1 MKKMVKYATGVSILL
16 LVGITFMTSFLSCK
30 KQSDGGGASNNK
42 DFEIEFIKV
51 WGGENLKA
59 KDTTTVSGSASEKT
73 LEVKVSNCNNY
84 KMEYEL
90 KSVKGSKD
98 SRAGKATV
106 DPFKI
111 EKGKSELFIKLT
123 ASGYNPTEK
132 LITITREDT
141 SAPRIKV
148 MLKRAEDENPVEVVN
163 GGEYPT
169 AQTSATVTV
178 VSEGDAVM
186 QKVSIAGA
194 EATLSNEGKKAEKT
208 DVANGNVEVVAQF
221 EYFKDYKVS
230 FSLKKVE
237 AGQVPVTVVKGVVS
251 SGDGYETKSLLTFD
265 ATNTATVSLDNIQ
278 YSCVK
283 LEMDVDVPL
292 KAGSGL
298 EECVDER
305 SATYSTN
312 PQEKDLK
319 GIFSGKLTKELDN
332 KGNVI
337 KEYKTPI
344 EGKKLTEYLIAALG
358 TVEYKFKLDADGR
371 KETVYTVKIT
381 NNKEDKVPYSGQGA
395 KFYTSQGYGSS
406 FFISGAIFWRWTT
419 YSQLPINSQEAFQKI
434 ADLEYMGD
442 QVKMLFAK
450 LNDAIPGDMYFYYN
464 IFDDPTFKKH
474 EFVRVKSV
482 SNASATFVK
491 PSFDPNGKHVD
502 AFVAFKDFLPQALLP
517 LQTQK
522 KWSKIVDKGFLFQ
535 IENGLKYGSVNDEQT
550 SMDIFYDAFNYRVQ
564 AKTYEKDQVLNIGLE
579 QDYAYMLDGSVKNIK
594 AQPFLHGGKAKYQG
608 GAEGPADLMV
618 MMPTFDGKI
627 EDSIESIKYTIK
639 KNGNPVSGWENVAL
653 TTTKWT
659 SWLCLNAKDANIE
672 NGKLKDASSMYVFE
686 KTNDTDN
693 NYEIDVTIKPKNG
706 TEKTFKYK
714 IDYKNK
720 QTVTPMSLENEP
732 SGESNLFGVPTSFVE
747 SVNREA
753 YAVLKE
759 AMGQE
764 FAREK
769 LINR

>member
-1 MKKMVKYATGVSILL
+1 MVKYATGVSILL

-59 KDTTTVSGSASEKT
+59 KDATTVSGSASEKT

-208 DVANGNVEVVAQF
+208 GVANGNVEVVAQF

-237 AGQVPVTVVKGVVS
+237 AGQVPVTVVKGVVF

-292 KAGSGL
+292 EAGSGL

-337 KEYKTPI
+337 KEYETPI

-358 TVEYKFKLDADGR
+358 TVEYKFKLSADDR

-419 YSQLPINSQEAFQKI
+419 YSKLPINSQEAFQKI

-442 QVKMLFAK
+442 QVRMLFAK

-464 IFDDPTFKKH
+464 IFNDPASKKH

-491 PSFDPNGKHVD
+491 PSFDPDGKHVD

-535 IENGLKYGSVNDEQT
+535 VENDLKYGSGNDEQT

-564 AKTYEKDQVLNIGLE
+564 AKTYQADQILKIGYE
-579 QDYAYMLDGSVKNIK
+579 QDYAYMLDDSVKTIK
-594 AQPFLHGGKAKYQG
+594 DQPFLHGGKAKYK
-608 GAEGPADLMV
+608 EGEERPVDLMV
-618 MMPTFDGKI
+618 MIPTFTGKI
-627 EDSIESIKYTIK
+627 GDSIENIKYTIK
-639 KNGNPVSGWENVAL
+639 KNGLAEADWTDVSL
-653 TTTKWT
+653 TPSKWDL
-659 SWLCLNAKDANIE
+659 WLCLNAKDANIE
-672 NGKLKDASSMYVFE
+672 NGGLKGFSSMYVFE
-686 KTNDTDN
+686 KETSGQKNY
-693 NYEIDVTIKPKNG
+693 YEIDVTIKPKNG
-706 TEKTFKYK
+706 TEKTFKYR
-714 IDYKNK
+714 IDYKDK
-720 QTVTPMSLENEP
+720 QTVTSMSLENEP